1 MLGLMF
7 WLLIGRL
14 RGKADSTWPLVF
26 YAALVAFH
34 QAFPGQLVSYPIFIG
49 VVTALLLRFEF
60 TGDRIGAM
68 LRAVEILM
76 IVLIISDFVSL
87 VLI

>member
-1 MLGLMF
+1 MLGLMC

-14 RGKADSTWPLVF
+14 RSKADSTWPLVF

-34 QAFPGQLVSYPIFIG
+34 QAFPGRLLSYPIFIG

-60 TGDRIGAM
+60 TGNRLAAL
-68 LRAVEILM
+68 LRTVEIFM
-76 IVLIISDFVSL
+76 IVLIIQNFVGL
-87 VLI
+87 VFT

>member
-1 MLGLMF
+1 MLGLMC

-14 RGKADSTWPLVF
+14 RGQADSTWPLVF
-26 YAALVAFH
+26 YAALVGFH
-34 QAFPGQLVSYPIFIG
+34 QAFPGRLVSYPIFIG

-60 TGDRIGAM
+60 TGDRLGAL

-76 IVLIISDFVSL
+76 IVLIIQDFVGL
-87 VLI
+87 VMT